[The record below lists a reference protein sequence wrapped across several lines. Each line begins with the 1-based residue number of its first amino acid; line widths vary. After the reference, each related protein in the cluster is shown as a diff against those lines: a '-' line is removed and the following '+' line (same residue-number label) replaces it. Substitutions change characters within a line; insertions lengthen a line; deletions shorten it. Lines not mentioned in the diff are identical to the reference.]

1 VNHAFVSTLS
11 VEQEVNTFF
20 RLGSQQVVAELRKS
34 FLDLPEQPDT
44 QTVFQKL
51 RELRNAW

>member
-1 VNHAFVSTLS
+1 VSTLS

-34 FLDLPEQPDT
+34 FPDLPAQPDT

-51 RELRNAW
+51 RELRNSW